1 MKRYI
6 AKKDEWFKEGTEAFL
21 VADMQSDFGLFSGIR
36 INQGESKLCAIGEEY
51 LDEEMCSFDEFDTI
65 EVTQEDIEFSEYF
78 GKHMDALRAS
88 DAPMGSLKELQDFI
102 KGLPGDSDEKTS

>member
-6 AKKDEWFKEGTEAFL
+6 AKPGTWFKEGTEAFL

-36 INQGESKLCAIGEEY
+36 VNQGESKLCAIGEEY
-51 LDEEMCSFDEFDTI
+51 PDEEMCPFDEFDTI

-78 GKHMDALRAS
+78 CKHMDALRAS
-88 DAPMGSLKELQDFI
+88 DAPMGSLKELQDYLR
-102 KGLPGDSDEKTS
+102 KLDE